1 MSYSV
6 TFEPESITDLD
17 LITDFIR
24 LRILNK
30 IEWLAIN
37 LEQITPLPLAREWS
51 GFYKL
56 RVGDYRVI
64 YEFDRESRII
74 IIIRAGLRLTD
85 GHKWVKT

>member
-17 LITDFIR
+17 LITDLIR

-30 IEWLAIN
+30 IKWLAIN
-37 LEQITPLPLAREWS
+37 FEQITPLPLTREWS

-74 IIIRAGLRLTD
+74 IIIRV
-85 GHKWVKT
+85 GHRSEVYD

>member
-24 LRILNK
+24 LRILN
-30 IEWLAIN
+30 IN
-37 LEQITPLPLAREWS
+37 FEQITPLPLTREWS

-74 IIIRAGLRLTD
+74 IIIRV
-85 GHKWVKT
+85 GHRSEVYD